1 VVLRLLTNLTC
12 AEDLVCPVYFSV
24 DEKSQKTATA
34 ENFLRVNPTWRQLEG
49 LEQDLEK
56 LSIHVQ
62 TMKENLTN
70 TTDNT
75 LKLSE
80 FSGSTI

>member
-1 VVLRLLTNLTC
+1 MQVIC
-12 AEDLVCPVYFSV
+12 HVYFSV
-24 DEKSQKTATA
+24 DVKSQKAASA

-49 LEQDLEK
+49 LEQDLQK
-56 LSIHVQ
+56 LSLQVQ

-70 TTDNT
+70 TTDNN
-75 LKLSE
+75 LKLTE

>member
-1 VVLRLLTNLTC
+1 MLRLLAHLTC
-12 AEDLVCPVYFSV
+12 VEDLIYHVYFSV
-24 DEKSQKTATA
+24 GVKSQKTEPA

-70 TTDNT
+70 TTDNN

-80 FSGSTI
+80 FQSGSTI

>member
-1 VVLRLLTNLTC
+1 MVQIKSFVMYFF
-12 AEDLVCPVYFSV
+12 LV
-24 DEKSQKTATA
+24 KSQKTGTT

-56 LSIHVQ
+56 LSIHLQ

-70 TTDNT
+70 TTDNN
-75 LKLSE
+75 LKFTE
-80 FSGSTI
+80 FSGSTV

>member
-1 VVLRLLTNLTC
+1 MYFVVKIR
-12 AEDLVCPVYFSV
+12 
-24 DEKSQKTATA
+24 KTGTA

-56 LSIHVQ
+56 LSIHLQ

-70 TTDNT
+70 TTDNN
-75 LKLSE
+75 LKFTE
-80 FSGSTI
+80 FSGSTV